1 MSATVDSLPVAWLRR
16 IGAMTLFLGQVLA
29 RIIPAFGKPG
39 LIVKQ
44 IYNAGARS
52 LVIIMLSGLFVGMVL
67 GLLGFDTLQ
76 RFGSE
81 DSLGVLAALG
91 MLKVLGPV
99 LTALLFAGRAGT
111 SLTSEIGLMKSTDQ
125 LTAMQMMA
133 VDPLRYVV
141 APRFLGGIIAMPLLA
156 ATFSVI
162 GLYGAQLIGVQQMGV
177 DVGAFWSQTQNA
189 VDLRDVTEGVVKSL
203 VFGVACSLIAV
214 YEGYNCEPT
223 PEGVGLATTRTV
235 VTSSVHGAAVELSAD
250 RRVPNKELIGMTT
263 MKNSR
268 SLEIGTGLFVLLGF
282 AALAFLTTQLPG
294 TSLKFGG
301 GDGGY
306 TRHGEVRQHRRPQA
320 GLAGHHGGRARRTRR
335 VDPLRPQ
342 GLQGGGR
349 AAYRKSIHG
358 DPRRQRRQHP
368 DRGSARRQVRR
379 HRSRRLGNL
388 PQAGRSNRVHAVGHR
403 ARESGQQ
410 VLRQHGEQGTGRA
423 EGRRAGAHR
432 SRNDAVD
439 AANRSGWVHRMLC

>member
-1 MSATVDSLPVAWLRR
+1 VSAAVDSLPIAWLRR
-16 IGAMTLFLGQVLA
+16 LGAMTLFFLQVCA
-29 RIIPAFGKPG
+29 RIVPSFAKPG
-39 LIVKQ
+39 LIVRQ

-52 LVIIMLSGLFVGMVL
+52 LVIVMLSGLFVGMVL

-133 VDPLRYVV
+133 VDPLRHVI

-162 GLYGAQLIGVQQMGV
+162 GLFGAQLIGVQQMGV

-189 VDLRDVTEGVVKSL
+189 VDLHDVNEGIVKSL

-214 YEGYNCEPT
+214 YEGYQCEPT

-235 VTSSVHGAAVELSAD
+235 VTSSV
-250 RRVPNKELIGMTT
+250 M
-263 MKNSR
+263 
-268 SLEIGTGLFVLLGF
+268 VLLLNYLLT
-282 AALAFLTTQLPG
+282 AAFLT
-294 TSLKFGG
+294 
-301 GDGGY
+301 
-306 TRHGEVRQHRRPQA
+306 
-320 GLAGHHGGRARRTRR
+320 
-335 VDPLRPQ
+335 
-342 GLQGGGR
+342 
-349 AAYRKSIHG
+349 KS
-358 DPRRQRRQHP
+358 
-368 DRGSARRQVRR
+368 
-379 HRSRRLGNL
+379 
-388 PQAGRSNRVHAVGHR
+388 
-403 ARESGQQ
+403 
-410 VLRQHGEQGTGRA
+410 
-423 EGRRAGAHR
+423 
-432 SRNDAVD
+432 
-439 AANRSGWVHRMLC
+439 

>member
-1 MSATVDSLPVAWLRR
+1 MSAVVDSALVAALRR

-29 RIIPAFGKPG
+29 RVIPAFGKPG

-141 APRFLGGIIAMPLLA
+141 APRLLGGIIAMPLLA
-156 ATFSVI
+156 ATFSVV
-162 GLYGAQLIGVQQMGV
+162 GLFGAQLIGVQQMGV
-177 DVGAFWSQTQNA
+177 DVGAFWSQTQSA
-189 VDLRDVTEGVVKSL
+189 VDLHDVNEGIVKSL

-214 YEGYNCEPT
+214 YEGYQCEPT

-235 VTSSVHGAAVELSAD
+235 VTSSV
-250 RRVPNKELIGMTT
+250 M
-263 MKNSR
+263 
-268 SLEIGTGLFVLLGF
+268 VLLLNYLLT
-282 AALAFLTTQLPG
+282 AAFLT
-294 TSLKFGG
+294 
-301 GDGGY
+301 
-306 TRHGEVRQHRRPQA
+306 
-320 GLAGHHGGRARRTRR
+320 
-335 VDPLRPQ
+335 
-342 GLQGGGR
+342 
-349 AAYRKSIHG
+349 KS
-358 DPRRQRRQHP
+358 
-368 DRGSARRQVRR
+368 
-379 HRSRRLGNL
+379 
-388 PQAGRSNRVHAVGHR
+388 
-403 ARESGQQ
+403 
-410 VLRQHGEQGTGRA
+410 
-423 EGRRAGAHR
+423 
-432 SRNDAVD
+432 
-439 AANRSGWVHRMLC
+439 